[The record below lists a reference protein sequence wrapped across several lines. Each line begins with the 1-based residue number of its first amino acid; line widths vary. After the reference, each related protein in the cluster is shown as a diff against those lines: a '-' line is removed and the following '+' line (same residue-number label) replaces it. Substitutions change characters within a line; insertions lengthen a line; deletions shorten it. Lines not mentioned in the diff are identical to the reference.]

1 MQTILMCAG
10 LVGVI
15 ATLVWLETRTC
26 KEVRI
31 ADTIVCAENVD
42 YHRLKLRLP
51 GVEPVDVVRPG

>member
-1 MQTILMCAG
+1 MCAG

-26 KEVRI
+26 KEVI
-31 ADTIVCAENVD
+31 ADTIVCTENVD

-51 GVEPVDVVRPG
+51 GVKPVDVVRPG

>member
-15 ATLVWLETRTC
+15 ATLVETRTC

-31 ADTIVCAENVD
+31 ADTIVCTENVD